1 MGKFAAVFLVCL
13 GLLRATSP
21 VPYAKLLHVHVAMRD
36 NVRLDTNVFHPAAGG
51 RFPTVLLRTPY
62 GKGADLPAGYQSF
75 INHGYAVVLQDVR
88 GRYGSGGVFDV
99 LNQEGPDGYDTLNWI
114 AAQPWSD
121 GKVGMIGGSYLG
133 IAQWRVA
140 LLDNPHLKAIF
151 PVVSGSD
158 DYLDRY
164 YSPGGALKLGHRL
177 LWMSQNLT
185 TPGTAKPKFTDYVYH
200 LPLRTVDRSAT
211 RRMQGFYQV
220 ILNHPTYDSFWK
232 NLSVRDN
239 IDRVHVPVF
248 AVGGWYDNFA
258 ESDLEAFAA
267 LHKLYGRLDDK
278 HRIMIGPWAHNMS
291 TPFQGVSYGDD
302 SSSPIR
308 SYQIEWF
315 DHWLKGTPED
325 ALRFSPEKWHAVRAE
340 VDEAPVHIFVMGVNR
355 WRDEPDW
362 PLARARATALYL
374 ESEHA
379 ANSLSGDGVL
389 QWKPERTKSQDA
401 IADSFTYDPRN
412 PVPTH
417 GGAVCCDPK
426 IFPWGP
432 IDQRPV
438 EKRKDVLVYTS
449 APMRQDLEV
458 TGPIRVV
465 LYASTSALDTDFTAK
480 LVDVFPNGE
489 ARNLTDGILRLR
501 YRGGLDKTEL
511 AEPGKVYPLLID
523 AGVTSNV
530 FLAGHSIRIE
540 ISSSNFP
547 RFDRNP
553 NTGRALADETALKKA
568 QQTIYHS
575 RQYPSHLLLPV
586 IPASADREARR
597 LTPELTSASAARYG
611 AKRSSELS
619 AKPVSPSAR

>member
-1 MGKFAAVFLVCL
+1 
-13 GLLRATSP
+13 
-21 VPYAKLLHVHVAMRD
+21 MRD
-36 NVRLDTNVFHPAAGG
+36 NVPLDTNVFYPAMAG
-51 RFPTVLLRTPY
+51 RFPTVLIRTPY
-62 GKGADLPAGYQSF
+62 GKGPDLPATYQSF
-75 INHGYAVVLQDVR
+75 INHGYAVVMQDVR
-88 GRYGSGGVFDV
+88 GRYASGGTFDV

-133 IAQWRVA
+133 IAQWQVA
-140 LLDNPHLKAIF
+140 LLNNSHLKAIF

-158 DYLDRY
+158 EYFDRY
-164 YSPGGALKLGHRL
+164 YSTGGALKLGHRL
-177 LWMSQNLT
+177 LWMSDNLT
-185 TPGTAKPKFTDYVYH
+185 PPGTAKPKFSDYIYH

-211 RRMQGFYQV
+211 RRTLSFYQT
-220 ILNHPTYDSFWK
+220 ILNHPSYDGFWK
-232 NLSVRDN
+232 DLSVRQN
-239 IDRVHVPVF
+239 IDRVRVPVF
-248 AVGGWYDNFA
+248 SVGGWYDNFA
-258 ESDLEAFAA
+258 ESDLEAFSA
-267 LHKLYGRLDDK
+267 LHKLSGRVDDK

-291 TPFQGVSYGDD
+291 TPFPGVSYGDD

-315 DHWLKGTPED
+315 DHWLKGAPED
-325 ALRFSPEKWHAVRAE
+325 ARRFSPEAWHAVKAE

-362 PLARARATALYL
+362 PLARARNTPLYL
-374 ESEHA
+374 
-379 ANSLSGDGVL
+379 ANERAL
-389 QWKPERTKSQDA
+389 QWKPERVKRPDVST
-401 IADSFTYDPRN
+401 DSFTYDPRN
-412 PVPTH
+412 PVPTR

-449 APMRQDLEV
+449 SPLKQDLEV

-465 LYASTSALDTDFTAK
+465 LYASTSAPDTDFTAK

-501 YRGGLDKTEL
+501 YRDGLEKAEL
-511 AEPGKVYPLLID
+511 AEPGKVYPLTID

-530 FLAGHSIRIE
+530 FLAGHAIRVE

-553 NTGRALADETALKKA
+553 NTGRAFADETTLKKA

-586 IPASADREARR
+586 IPGSDNEARR
-597 LTPELTSASAARYG
+597 PEPELTSASAARYG
-611 AKRSSELS
+611 AKRSSLVL
-619 AKPVSPSAR
+619 AKPATTPAR

>member
-1 MGKFAAVFLVCL
+1 M
-13 GLLRATSP
+13 
-21 VPYAKLLHVHVAMRD
+21 
-36 NVRLDTNVFHPAAGG
+36 
-51 RFPTVLLRTPY
+51 
-62 GKGADLPAGYQSF
+62 
-75 INHGYAVVLQDVR
+75 
-88 GRYGSGGVFDV
+88 
-99 LNQEGPDGYDTLNWI
+99 
-114 AAQPWSD
+114 SD
-121 GKVGMIGGSYLG
+121 
-133 IAQWRVA
+133 
-140 LLDNPHLKAIF
+140 
-151 PVVSGSD
+151 
-158 DYLDRY
+158 
-164 YSPGGALKLGHRL
+164 
-177 LWMSQNLT
+177 NLT
-185 TPGTAKPKFTDYVYH
+185 APGTAKPKFADYINH

-211 RRMQGFYQV
+211 RRTLGFYQT
-220 ILNHPTYDSFWK
+220 ILNHPSYDSFWK
-232 NLSVRDN
+232 DLSVREN
-239 IDRVHVPVF
+239 IERVHVPVF
-248 AVGGWYDNFA
+248 AVGGWYDNFV
-258 ESDLEAFAA
+258 ESDLQAFTA
-267 LHKLYGRLDDK
+267 LRKLYGRLDNR

-315 DHWLKGTPED
+315 DHWLKGAPLKNGKED
-325 ALRFSPEKWHAVRAE
+325 AHRFSPETWHAVRAE

-362 PLARARATALYL
+362 PLARAKTEAFYL
-374 ESEHA
+374 ASESA
-379 ANSLSGDGVL
+379 ANGLSGDGIL
-389 QWKPERTKSQDA
+389 QWKPDRAKTLEEST
-401 IADSFTYDPRN
+401 DSFTYDPRN
-412 PVPTH
+412 PVPTR

-449 APMRQDLEV
+449 APMKQDLEV

-489 ARNLTDGILRLR
+489 ARNLTDGILRVR
-501 YRGGLDKTEL
+501 YREGLEKAEL
-511 AEPGKVYPLLID
+511 AEPGKVYPLIID

-553 NTGRALADETALKKA
+553 NTGRAFADETVLKKA

-575 RQYPSHLLLPV
+575 RQYPSHVLLPV
-586 IPASADREARR
+586 IPENDVRR
-597 LTPELTSASAARYG
+597 LGAELTSASAARYG
-611 AKRSSELS
+611 SKRSSVVS
-619 AKPVSPSAR
+619 AKPVGSTAR